1 MRGLRRR
8 GLKDLA
14 GATVVVTG
22 ASSGIGR
29 ATARAFAAGGANVV
43 LAARDAGT
51 LAEAASECERAGG
64 TALPVVADVGDEAAV
79 AELARRAVERFG
91 AIDVWVNNAGVILY
105 GHFEQTPA
113 DAFRRVI
120 ETNLFGEINGS
131 RVALEQFR
139 RQRRGVLVNVASLWA
154 RVTSPYV
161 TAYVTSKFAVRAFS
175 ECLRQGLHDLD
186 GSDQIHICTVLPES
200 IDTPIFRHAGNYV
213 GREVRAVPPIAAPER
228 VARTILRVV
237 RHPRREVTVGWTGHL
252 LEFGHW
258 LMPETVFSW
267 MVPYVFD
274 LVAIGSRPVPTGPGN
289 VLAPM
294 PALNAVDGGG
304 RNQAAR
310 RAAAVAGAGAL
321 VLAPAAVAAARAGR
335 RLSR

>member
-1 MRGLRRR
+1 M
-8 GLKDLA
+8 
-14 GATVVVTG
+14 
-22 ASSGIGR
+22 
-29 ATARAFAAGGANVV
+29 
-43 LAARDAGT
+43 
-51 LAEAASECERAGG
+51 
-64 TALPVVADVGDEAAV
+64 
-79 AELARRAVERFG
+79 
-91 AIDVWVNNAGVILY
+91 WVNNAGVILY
-105 GHFEQTPA
+105 GHFEETPS

-131 RVALEQFR
+131 RVALQQFR
-139 RQRRGVLVNVASLWA
+139 RQRQGVLVNVASLWA

-175 ECLRQGLHDLD
+175 DCLRQGLHDLE
-186 GSDQIHICTVLPES
+186 GSERIQVCTVLPES

-213 GREVRAVPPIAAPER
+213 GREVRAVPPIAAPDR

-258 LMPETVFSW
+258 LIPEPVFSW

-274 LVAIGSRPVPTGPGN
+274 LVAIGSRPVPRGPGN

-294 PALNAVDGGG
+294 GELNAIDGGS
-304 RNQAAR
+304 RNHAAR
-310 RAAAVAGAGAL
+310 RAAALTGAGAL
-321 VLAPAAVAAARAGR
+321 VLAPAGAAAVRLRR
-335 RLSR
+335 RLRR